1 MKSMEMWKTKRFDEL
16 KATGQLPS
24 PTGVALQILKMA
36 QSDDVGVAEV
46 SRLVQG
52 DPALAGRILK
62 LVNSALYAGS
72 RQITAI
78 TDAVARIGLNT
89 VWQVALG
96 FSVTSSYR
104 RGRCRKFNYDDY
116 WSHSLASAVA
126 ARRMARS
133 TTLAQPEEAFT
144 CGLLCQIGRL
154 ALACIFPEAYS
165 NVIDAARGDEADLLN
180 LEQTT
185 FALDHRE
192 FTGAILQD
200 WGLPGLWVTTARF
213 QENPDDPNL
222 PADEAARKLALLI
235 NSSQL
240 FGSLCISPPN
250 DRHSW
255 RQRMMDQAERVMI
268 GQEELF
274 ALCDASVQ
282 DWANWGDMLDV
293 KTGDIPPMESICKR
307 EQPAE
312 AQEKDNGEPTAP
324 ETARLRVL
332 VIDPD
337 PETVDTVRACLP
349 PEAHIQTAS
358 LSSDALRLTL
368 EFDPQIILTEWEIP
382 GSSGVELCRSLRQ
395 TKAGQQVYIL
405 VLTRMFN
412 EELLAAAL
420 EAGANEYVM
429 KPIIPRVLEARIK
442 VALRMIGLQQ
452 EVLRDKEQIR
462 QNLVDMAVL
471 NRTLEQAALT
481 DSLTGLPN
489 HRYAQDRLNEEWA
502 ASMRSGRSFTL
513 MLLDLDH
520 FKRINDTYGHDVGD
534 IVLKETAAMVRRP
547 LRATDI
553 VCRIGGEEFLVI
565 CRDTEARYA
574 SLIAERLRQSV
585 ESGRIVAGGA
595 EIGITVSI
603 GVASKDASTADVQS
617 LVKNADIAMYESKT
631 SGRNRITIWTGSAK
645 DQ

>member
-1 MKSMEMWKTKRFDEL
+1 MWKTKRFDEL

-24 PTGVALQILKMA
+24 PTGVAMQILKMA

-78 TDAVARIGLNT
+78 SDAVARLGLKT

-96 FSVTSSYR
+96 FSVISSYR
-104 RGRCRKFNYDDY
+104 RGRCRGFNYDRY

-126 ARRMARS
+126 AQRMARN
-133 TTLAQPEEAFT
+133 TKLAHPEEAFT
-144 CGLLCQIGRL
+144 CGLLCQTGRL

-165 NVIDAARGDEADLLN
+165 NVIAAAGGDEADLLN

-192 FTGAILQD
+192 FTSAILQD
-200 WGLPGLWVTTARF
+200 WGLPNLWVTAARF
-213 QENPDDPNL
+213 QEDPDDANL
-222 PADEAARKLALLI
+222 PAEPAAGRLANLM
-235 NSSQL
+235 NASQL
-240 FGSLCISPPN
+240 FGTLCIVHPN
-250 DRHSW
+250 ERYGW
-255 RQRMMDQAERVMI
+255 RQKLIEQAERI
-268 GQEELF
+268 RIRKDDLF
-274 ALCDASVQ
+274 ALCNESVR
-282 DWANWGDMLDV
+282 DWTTWGDMLDV
-293 KTGDIPPMESICKR
+293 KARVIPPLESIHKE
-307 EQPAE
+307 EQPVDTHRTE
-312 AQEKDNGEPTAP
+312 EEGQAP
-324 ETARLRVL
+324 SDSARLRIL

-337 PETVDTVRACLP
+337 PKTVDAVRACLP
-349 PEAHIQTAS
+349 PEASIQTAS
-358 LSSDALRLTL
+358 SGSDALRFTL
-368 EFDPQIILTEWEIP
+368 EFDPHIIVTDWEIP
-382 GSSGVELCRSLRQ
+382 GLSGAELCRSLRQ
-395 TKAGQQVYIL
+395 TKAGQRVYIL

-412 EELLAAAL
+412 EELLASVL

-442 VALRMIGLQQ
+442 GALRMTGLQQ

-462 QNLVDMAVL
+462 QNLADMAIL

-502 ASMRSGRSFTL
+502 ASRRNGSPFSL
-513 MLLDLDH
+513 MILDLDH
-520 FKRINDTYGHDVGD
+520 FKIINDTYGHDVGD
-534 IVLKETAAMVRRP
+534 VVLKETAAMLKRP
-547 LRATDI
+547 LRAMDI

-565 CRDTEARYA
+565 CRDTDSQNAFA
-574 SLIAERLRQSV
+574 IAERLRQSV
-585 ESGRIVAGGA
+585 ESGRIFAGGT
-595 EIGITVSI
+595 EIRITISI
-603 GVASKDASTADVQS
+603 GVASQDSSTADVQS
-617 LVKNADIAMYESKT
+617 LLKNADLATYRSKT
-631 SGRNRITIWTGSAK
+631 SGRNRVTVWTGS
-645 DQ
+645 DQNQPSE